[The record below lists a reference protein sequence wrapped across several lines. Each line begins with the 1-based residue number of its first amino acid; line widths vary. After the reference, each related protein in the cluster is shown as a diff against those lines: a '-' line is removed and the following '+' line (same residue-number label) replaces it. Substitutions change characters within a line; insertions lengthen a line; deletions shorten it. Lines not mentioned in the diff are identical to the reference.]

1 MEMNTTDLNHVALH
15 VSNLEMSMEF
25 YGKKLGLEEIARPD
39 FDFPGAWYRLG
50 ELQELHLIAGRTG
63 AVSSSTRGSHFALG
77 VPDMDEAESF
87 LAERGIDNT
96 SRQIRPD
103 GAFQIYIE
111 DPDGYWIEFCQ
122 HPA

>member
-1 MEMNTTDLNHVALH
+1 MNTTDLNHVALH

-25 YGKKLGLEEIARPD
+25 YGKKLGLEEIDRPD

-77 VPDMDEAESF
+77 VPD
-87 LAERGIDNT
+87 IDDDDLYF
-96 SRQIRPD
+96 PEE
-103 GAFQIYIE
+103 G
-111 DPDGYWIEFCQ
+111 
-122 HPA
+122 